1 VKHFKGFRVVRL
13 IIWLS
18 WETPQA
24 HVGVT
29 GVGLVAVSLDA
40 IVSFVLEYLASI
52 GDLCS
57 KQIEIY

>member
-1 VKHFKGFRVVRL
+1 L
-13 IIWLS
+13 
-18 WETPQA
+18 
-24 HVGVT
+24 
-29 GVGLVAVSLDA
+29 GLLPRALDA